1 MYWRFNA
8 YIQIAPF
15 QYVSGIEYIANG
27 AIICI
32 VETDFSDMPY
42 FKALLDA
49 EMQKPFWWF
58 F

>member
-27 AIICI
+27 AVICI

-49 EMQKPFWWF
+49 EMQKPF
-58 F
+58 